1 MKEPVKPKF
10 RYEEKVEWVED
21 GQKRTGVIVEWMY
34 NERSLEVTY
43 LVRADDNNKI
53 KYVAVKEERLS
64 KVVKEN

>member
-10 RYEEKVEWVED
+10 RYEERVTWNN
-21 GQKRTGVIVEWMY
+21 GRTGVIVEWMY

-43 LVRADDNNKI
+43 LVRADDDGPI
-53 KYVAVKEERLS
+53 KYVAVKEEDLS